1 MKLKIMII
9 GPRQSGKTTLS
20 NVIEGKPNVLRGTP
34 DIRYGEYTIDM
45 PSGYLESPW
54 MYDCMIASNQDASV
68 VFFLIDPLQQKQEYP
83 PSFSKS
89 FYGKI
94 CGIITKCD
102 LASEAQIQKA
112 YESLRQIGITED
124 IIEWSA
130 VTEEGKER
138 ILAYKEFCKLLY

>member
-1 MKLKIMII
+1 MRLKIMII
-9 GPRQSGKTTLS
+9 GPRQSGKTTLA
-20 NVIEGKPNVLRGTP
+20 NVIEDKVNELKATS

-54 MYDCMIASNQDASV
+54 MYDCLIASNQDASV
-68 VFFLIDPLQQKQEYP
+68 VFFLVDPLQQKQEYP

-89 FYGKI
+89 FHGTI

-102 LASEAQIQKA
+102 LANEAQIQKA
-112 YESLRQIGITED
+112 YDTLQWIGITEPV
-124 IIEWSA
+124 IEWSSK
-130 VTEEGKER
+130 TEQGKED